1 MSLGS
6 VPLCGQTVDV
16 HTHII
21 IPEYVE
27 VLRAH
32 GAELEETFPLPTW
45 DAERHIA
52 FMDSAGIRT
61 AVLTM
66 PAPQPY
72 YDDVEESAKYIRR
85 VNEVSAKVKQDYPG
99 RFKFCASLPLPDVD
113 AAIREAIYALDTLG
127 ADGVKLATNSRG
139 QYLGDEA
146 LDPLMEVLNERHA
159 VIIIHPHRPTPYP
172 EKIIATTPLA
182 MYEYPAE
189 TTRAVVNML
198 AKNVLVRYPNL
209 KVVVPHCG
217 SFLPLALPR
226 MKSIL
231 PAMVAQGY
239 MQPID
244 WEGNLSRL
252 YFDLAGNP
260 TVEVLR
266 SLLTITTPDH
276 ILYGSDYPYLP
287 DAVLKAN
294 LQRLKQTLAADEELS
309 GYADMFLW
317 KNAESLFVNPA
328 PSGSIPTA

>member
-1 MSLGS
+1 MKRQITAVLLGTALALS
-6 VPLCGQTVDV
+6 AGAQQAVDV

-27 VLRAH
+27 VLKAH
-32 GAELEETFPLPTW
+32 GAELEETFPLPAW
-45 DAERHIA
+45 NAERHIA

-72 YDDVEESAKYIRR
+72 YDDVGESAECIRR
-85 VNEVSAKVKQDYPG
+85 VNEASAKVKQQYPD

-113 AAIREAIYALDTLG
+113 AAIREAVYALDTLG

-139 QYLGDEA
+139 QYLGDEE
-146 LDPLMEVLNERHA
+146 LDLLMEVLNERHA

-172 EKIIATTPLA
+172 EGIIATTPLA

-198 AKNVLVRYPNL
+198 ARNVLVRYPNL

-244 WEGNLSRL
+244 WEGNLSAPLLRL
-252 YFDLAGNP
+252 GGQSHP
-260 TVEVLR
+260 R
-266 SLLTITTPDH
+266 SL
-276 ILYGSDYPYLP
+276 
-287 DAVLKAN
+287 A
-294 LQRLKQTLAADEELS
+294 LAAHHHLARPHPLRL
-309 GYADMFLW
+309 GLPLFARCR
-317 KNAESLFVNPA
+317 AESQSAKAEANACF
-328 PSGSIPTA
+328 GRGTCRI